1 MLSQAGLPTAEDDE
15 VSDERLVST
24 PDVLRHQ
31 PSPTFGGG
39 AGAGPLPVSGALGV
53 RITETILSN
62 MSILI

>member
-15 VSDERLVST
+15 VSDARLVST
-24 PDVLRHQ
+24 PDVLGHQ

-39 AGAGPLPVSGALGV
+39 AGPGPLAVPEALGV
-53 RITETILSN
+53 RRTETILSN